1 MIKDLNIL
9 VSILSKREQI
19 GALILSVTLL
29 FAMFLEVLG
38 LGILLPLIS
47 VIIDPERG
55 GEFEFINEIKIFF
68 NNISDRDFVI
78 YFLVFFLIF
87 YFLKT
92 IFLAYLSFRQNKFLA
107 GVTKRVSN
115 GMFENYIKQPYI
127 FFLNKNTSEL
137 IKNLQNE
144 VSHFSSFFSNMIIIF
159 CEIGIII
166 SLTVTLIFIEP
177 IGVLTMGSFLG
188 VLSLIFLQFTK
199 NRLKRWGQVRQKV
212 DSATSKIILETFG
225 GIKDVFVLG
234 RKSFFINKFFK
245 ENKLK
250 EGITIRQLTISQLP
264 RLYLELVAVFGL
276 IGFIL
281 FMTLSNEDPKI
292 LISTIG
298 VFVAATF
305 KLLPSI
311 NRLIASI
318 QLLKFYKPSLSII
331 HKELVSSKVVES
343 NSLLKI
349 DLNEF
354 TFRDKISFEN
364 IDFGYNNSLILQ
376 NVSLE
381 VNKGDSIGIIGE
393 SGTGKSTLVDL
404 LLGFQKP
411 RKGLIRID
419 GTNLNEI
426 ILPFRSR
433 VGYVSQDIY
442 LTDDTILNNIA
453 FGLNEDQID
462 TKRVNE
468 VIKLSQLND
477 LIKNS
482 KEGVNTK
489 VGERGVQLSG
499 GQRQRIAIARALY
512 SNPDILILDEAT
524 SALDAKTEHSIIK
537 TVYGLKGS
545 VTLIIISHKISI
557 LDMCNKVFEISEAN
571 ITRKL

>member
-115 GMFENYIKQPYI
+115 GMFENYINQPYI

-144 VSHFSSFFSNMIIIF
+144 VSHFSSFFNNMIIIF
-159 CEIGIII
+159 CEIGIIT

-188 VLSLIFLQFTK
+188 VLSIIFLQFTK

-250 EGITIRQLTISQLP
+250 EGISIRQLTISQLP

-381 VNKGDSIGIIGE
+381 VNMGDSIGIIGE

-524 SALDAKTEHSIIK
+524 SALDAKTENSIIK
-537 TVYGLKGS
+537 TVYSLKGS
-545 VTLIIISHKISI
+545 ITLIIISHKISI
-557 LDMCNKVFEISEAN
+557 LDMCNKVFEISETN